1 VAALLVGGA
10 PARMRYDRL
19 FEPVSEAEPCG
30 PDLDEAGDDGYL
42 NYVLA
47 VSSRLPERFFRGDK
61 PFDRNEIKLKEEV
74 DTIGGLLD
82 RTRDLRLLAIEARFQ
97 SFAGELPGLADCLEA
112 AAGLVVKFWADVH
125 PKALEGDFTLRQN
138 TLSGLDDFSQI
149 IQPLQYAP
157 LVRDRRL
164 GAVTYRQFAVASGA
178 AEKRADETAPEV
190 GEIQR
195 SIASDENRAMSDSS
209 YDAVVRAAAAL
220 PKMREAFIE
229 NSGYDYVP
237 SFDRLSAFL
246 AQALELFRASR
257 PELVATA
264 AQPEALQGDAAAE
277 GGGGEAAAQP
287 RAAAL
292 TGMVKS
298 HAGAAAALL
307 AVEEYFAAR
316 EPSTPALILV
326 HQARSLV
333 GKPLIHALEI
343 LLPDAAPRAMIKIQ
357 SEINVQLNM
366 AQLKQLTNE
375 MPKLANGAN
384 GSETGSETFTAAS
397 RAEAMTLIAEVEHF
411 FKVAEP
417 SSPVPMLLTKASGY
431 SNRDFN
437 AILKD
442 LIAPVPEG
450 PPEKKK

>member
-1 VAALLVGGA
+1 
-10 PARMRYDRL
+10 MRYDRL
-19 FEPVSEAEPCG
+19 LEPVSEAEPCG
-30 PDLDEAGDDGYL
+30 PDLDEAGDDQYL

-47 VSSRLPERFFRGDK
+47 VSSRLPERFFRGDR
-61 PFDRNEIKLKEEV
+61 PFDRAEMKLKDETDV
-74 DTIGGLLD
+74 IGGLLG
-82 RTRDLRLLAIEARFQ
+82 RTRDLRLLCIEARFQ
-97 SFAGELPGLADCLEA
+97 SFAGELPGFADCLEA

-125 PKALEGDFTLRQN
+125 PKAFDGDFTLRQN
-138 TLSGLDDFSQI
+138 NLSGLDDFSQI

-164 GAVTYRQFAVASGA
+164 GVITFRQYAVAGGG
-178 AEKRADETAPEV
+178 AEKRADETVPEI

-195 SIASDENRAMSDSS
+195 SIASDENRAMSDLS
-209 YDAVVRAAAAL
+209 YDAIVRAAAAL
-220 PKMREAFIE
+220 PKVREAFIE
-229 NSGYDYVP
+229 NSGYDFVP
-237 SFDRLSAFL
+237 SFDRLTAFL
-246 AQALELFRASR
+246 AEVLELFRASR
-257 PELVATA
+257 PELVAA
-264 AQPEALQGDAAAE
+264 AAAE
-277 GGGGEAAAQP
+277 EAAQADGAAGEAGEGEAAALP

-298 HAGAAAALL
+298 HAAAAAALL

-357 SEINVQLNM
+357 NEINVQLNM
-366 AQLKQLTNE
+366 TQLKQLTNE
-375 MPKLANGAN
+375 MPKVANAAN
-384 GSETGSETFTAAS
+384 AAETGSETFTAES
-397 RAEAMTLIAEVEHF
+397 RADAMTSIAEVEHF

-417 SSPVPMLLTKASGY
+417 SSPVPMLLTKANGY
-431 SNRDFN
+431 ANRDFN

-442 LIAPVPEG
+442 LIAPLPEG
-450 PPEKKK
+450 AAEKKK